1 MGQALMTE
9 VQFVMS
15 GGGRE
20 AFPLLQDGSIGHLE
34 VTSQLQ
40 PHYHPSSGGW
50 NAVIETIRRLI
61 ARDAPRTEADVQADI
76 RSLLLSAPLQ
86 LHEGDLEIVL
96 LESPLGD
103 RRRIDVEVGSA
114 VIEVKRDLRRGN
126 TKEEARDQ
134 LSGYVETRAEQT
146 GRRYVGILSDGAE
159 WVCYDLRDDEL
170 EEVTSIT
177 VTSAD
182 QGDALLVWLEGVL
195 ATARDI
201 TPSPREIAG
210 RLGAQSSAH
219 DLDRA
224 TIAALYAANRDL
236 PSIRMKRGLW
246 SRLLTS
252 TLGTQFEDS
261 DDLFVEHTLLVNSAE
276 IIAHSLLGINPE
288 SVEPAALL
296 AGNVFEESGIY
307 GVVEQDFFDWVAEVE
322 DGARFVRALARRLS
336 RFDWGSVDQDV
347 LKVLYESVIGAETRK
362 RLGEYYTPDWLAEI
376 IVSEV
381 VTDPVGTR
389 VLDPA
394 CGSGTFLF
402 HAVRRFL
409 AAAEAAGNT
418 ISEALRSVSR
428 HVQGMDLHPVAV
440 TLARVTY
447 LLAIGR
453 ERLTSQGRG
462 PLFVPVYLGD
472 SVQWGDQSTNLWNA
486 GSLVVPVEDQAELFS
501 SELRFPDVL
510 LNDAA
515 MFDDLVEAMAD
526 MAARRESGSRVPSLN
541 PLFQRLGVPEQAKEA
556 VRATFRTMCDLQ
568 DAGRNHIW
576 SYYVRNLARPVW
588 LARSANRVDALVG
601 NPPWLAFR
609 HMPEEM
615 QRTFRE
621 MSEHRGLWAGAE
633 NATHQDLSALFVTR
647 AVELYLAPGGRFGFV
662 MPNAVVD
669 RDHYAGFR
677 TGHYAARTSSISIDF
692 GPSWDLRRIRPHFF
706 PRGSSVVFGRR
717 AEESDAMPLE
727 ATIFSGRIPRGE
739 TSIAQVEPHLERQ
752 PGAVTISTGANSPY
766 RSRFRQGATFSPR
779 LCFFVERRAAGPLG
793 AVAGLTPVVSSRSV
807 NEKKPW
813 KELPSIEG
821 VVEDA
826 FLRPM
831 YSGESLLP
839 FRVADPLLALVPAV
853 EGRLLRTEDQMA
865 LYPGLA
871 DWWRKAESVWNDHR
885 KNEDLDLIDRLDWH
899 GELATQLPPPRLR
912 VIYNTSGMHLA
923 AAKLTDPRGVVNTKL
938 YWCAARS
945 EEEADYLCALLNS
958 PVTTEFVRPLMSYGK
973 DERDVHKHVWKLPI
987 PEFDPA
993 NRALARLAELG
1004 ALAERLAGEVQVDP
1018 DLHFATSRRRIR
1030 EHLIENP
1037 DAGEIDDLVYE
1048 LLS

>member
-1 MGQALMTE
+1 M
-9 VQFVMS
+9 
-15 GGGRE
+15 
-20 AFPLLQDGSIGHLE
+20 
-34 VTSQLQ
+34 
-40 PHYHPSSGGW
+40 
-50 NAVIETIRRLI
+50 IEIVRRLI

-76 RSLLLSAPLQ
+76 RALLLSAPLQ
-86 LHEGDLEIVL
+86 LHDGDLEIVL
-96 LESPLGD
+96 LESQLGD

-114 VIEVKRDLRRGN
+114 VIEVKKDLRRGN
-126 TKEEARDQ
+126 TKEEARVQ
-134 LSGYVETRAEQT
+134 LAGYVETRAEQT

-159 WVCYDLRDDEL
+159 WVCYDLRDGGL
-170 EEVTSIT
+170 EEVTTIT

-182 QGDALLVWLEGVL
+182 QTDALLVWLEGVL

-201 TPSPREIAG
+201 TPSPREIAS
-210 RLGAQSSAH
+210 RLGAKSSAH

-252 TLGTQFEDS
+252 TLGTQFEDT

-288 SVEPAALL
+288 AVDPAALL
-296 AGNVFEESGIY
+296 AGTVFEESGIY
-307 GVVEQDFFDWVAEVE
+307 GVVEQDFFDWVVEVE
-322 DGARFVRALARRLS
+322 GGARFVRALARRLS
-336 RFDWGSVDQDV
+336 RFDWASVDQDV

-362 RLGEYYTPDWLAEI
+362 RLGEYYTPDWLAEL
-376 IVSEV
+376 V
-381 VTDPVGTR
+381 VDAVATDPLEMR

-402 HAVRRFL
+402 HAVRRFV
-409 AAAEAAGNT
+409 AAAEGAGRSLT
-418 ISEALRSVSR
+418 ETLRSVSR

-453 ERLTSQGRG
+453 ERLTSEGRG
-462 PLFVPVYLGD
+462 ALFIPVYLGD
-472 SVQWGDQSTNLWNA
+472 SVQWGDQGTSLWNA

-510 LNDAA
+510 LNDAE

-541 PLFQRLGVPEQAKEA
+541 PLFQRLGVPEQAQDV
-556 VRATFRTMCDLQ
+556 VRATFRTMCDLH

-588 LARSANRVDALVG
+588 LARADNRVNALVG

-615 QRTFRE
+615 QQTFRE
-621 MSEHRGLWAGAE
+621 MSEQRGLWAGAE

-677 TGHYAARTSSISIDF
+677 TGHYAARTSSTSIAF

-706 PRGSSVVFGRR
+706 PRGSSVVFGHR
-717 AEESDAMPLE
+717 AEEPVEMPLA
-727 ATIFSGRIPRGE
+727 ATIFSGRIPRVE
-739 TSIAQVEPHLERQ
+739 TSIAQVEPHLERRQ
-752 PGAVTISTGANSPY
+752 GAVTLSTGANSPY
-766 RSRFRQGATFSPR
+766 GPRFRQGAIFSPR

-793 AVAGLTPVVSSRSV
+793 AVSGRTAIVSSRSV

-813 KELPSIEG
+813 KEFPSIEG
-821 VVEDA
+821 VVEDR

-839 FRVADPLLALVPAV
+839 YRTAEPLLAIVPAAD
-853 EGRLLRTEDQMA
+853 GGLLRTEEEMA
-865 LYPGLA
+865 LYPGVA
-871 DWWRKAESVWNDHR
+871 DWWRKAEAIWNEKR
-885 KNEDLDLIDRLDWH
+885 KNEDLSLIGQLDWM
-899 GELATQLPPPRLR
+899 GKLSSQLPPPRLR
-912 VIYNTSGMHLA
+912 VIYNSSGMHVA
-923 AAKLTDPRGVVNTKL
+923 AAKLRDPRGVLNNKL

-945 EEEADYLCALLNS
+945 EEEGDYLCALLNS

-973 DERDVHKHVWKLPI
+973 DERDVHKHVWKLAI

-993 NRALARLAELG
+993 NRSLARLAQLG
-1004 ALAERLAGEVQVDP
+1004 ALAERLAGAVEVDP
-1018 DLHFATSRRRIR
+1018 DLHFAASRRRIR
-1030 EHLIENP
+1030 ERLAENP
-1037 DAGEIDDLVYE
+1037 DAAEIDDLVYE

>member
-1 MGQALMTE
+1 M
-9 VQFVMS
+9 
-15 GGGRE
+15 
-20 AFPLLQDGSIGHLE
+20 
-34 VTSQLQ
+34 
-40 PHYHPSSGGW
+40 
-50 NAVIETIRRLI
+50 IETIRRLI
-61 ARDAPRTEADVQADI
+61 ARDAPRTEAEVQADI

-86 LHEGDLEIVL
+86 LHEGDLEVVT
-96 LESPLGD
+96 LESQLGD

-126 TKEEARDQ
+126 TKDEARQQ
-134 LSGYVETRAEQT
+134 LAGYVATRSEQT

-159 WVCYDLRDDEL
+159 WICYDLRDDQL
-170 EEVTSIT
+170 AQVTTISVTST
-177 VTSAD
+177 D
-182 QGDALLVWLEGVL
+182 QADALLVWLEGVL

-201 TPSPREIAG
+201 TPSPREIAT
-210 RLGAQSSAH
+210 RLGAKSSAH

-224 TIAALYAANRDL
+224 TIGALYAANRHL

-252 TLGTQFEDS
+252 TLGTQFEDT

-288 SVEPAALL
+288 SVDPTALL
-296 AGNVFEESGIY
+296 AGNVFEESGIH
-307 GVVEQDFFDWVAEVE
+307 GVVEQDFFDWVVEVE
-322 DGARFVRALARRLS
+322 EGTRFVRALARRLS
-336 RFDWGSVDQDV
+336 RFDWASVDQDV
-347 LKVLYESVIGAETRK
+347 LKVLYESVIGADTRK
-362 RLGEYYTPDWLAEI
+362 RLGEYYTPDWLAEL
-376 IVSEV
+376 VVNEV
-381 VTDPVGTR
+381 DTDPLTMR

-409 AAAEAAGNT
+409 AAAEGAGQT
-418 ISEALRSVSR
+418 VTEALRNVSR

-453 ERLTSQGRG
+453 ERLTSPARG
-462 PLFVPVYLGD
+462 AVFIPVYLGD
-472 SVQWGDQSTNLWNA
+472 SLQWGDESRNLWNA
-486 GSLVVPVEDQAELFS
+486 GSLVVPIEDQAELFS
-501 SELRFPDVL
+501 AELRFPDVL
-510 LNDAA
+510 LNDAG
-515 MFDDLVEAMAD
+515 MFDDLVEVMAD
-526 MAARRESGSRVPSLN
+526 MAAQREQGSRVPSLN
-541 PLFQRLGVPEQAKEA
+541 PVFQRLGVPEQAQDA

-568 DAGRNHIW
+568 DGGRNHIW

-588 LARSANRVDALVG
+588 LARAANRVTTLIG

-621 MSEHRGLWAGAE
+621 MSEQRGLWAGAE
-633 NATHQDLSALFVTR
+633 NATHQDLSALFVAR
-647 AVELYLAPGGRFGFV
+647 AIELYLAPGGRFGFV

-677 TGHYAARTSSISIDF
+677 TGHYAARTSSISIAF

-706 PRGSSVVFGRR
+706 PRGSSVVFGER
-717 AEESDAMPLE
+717 AEEEPIEMPLA
-727 ATIFSGRIPRGE
+727 ATIFSGRIPRGQ
-739 TSIAQVEPHLERQ
+739 TSIAQVGPHLERHQ
-752 PGAVTISTGANSPY
+752 GAVTISTGAHSAY
-766 RSRFRQGATFSPR
+766 RRRFRQGAIFSPR
-779 LCFFVERRAAGPLG
+779 FCFFVEQRAAGPLG
-793 AVAGLTPVVSSRSV
+793 AVAGRTPIVSSRSV

-813 KELPSIEG
+813 KALASIEG
-821 VVEDA
+821 RVEEQ

-839 FRVADPLLALVPAV
+839 YRTAAPLLALVPAV
-853 EGRLLRTEDQMA
+853 DGHLLRTEEQMA

-871 DWWRKAESVWNDHR
+871 DWWRKAEGAWNDHR
-885 KNEDLDLIDRLDWH
+885 KNEELSLIGQLDWM
-899 GELATQLPPPRLR
+899 GKMSSQFPPPRLR
-912 VIYNTSGMHLA
+912 VIYNSSGMHVA
-923 AAKLTDPRGVVNTKL
+923 AAKLCDPRGVLNNKL

-958 PVTTEFVRPLMSYGK
+958 PITTEFVRPLMSYGK

-987 PEFDPA
+987 PEFDPG
-993 NRALARLAELG
+993 NHSLVRLAELG
-1004 ALAERLAGEVQVDP
+1004 ALAERLAREVEVDP
-1018 DLHFATSRRRIR
+1018 DLHFAASRRRIR
-1030 EHLIENP
+1030 ERLVENP
-1037 DAGEIDDLVYE
+1037 DAAEIDDLVYE

>member
-1 MGQALMTE
+1 M
-9 VQFVMS
+9 
-15 GGGRE
+15 
-20 AFPLLQDGSIGHLE
+20 
-34 VTSQLQ
+34 
-40 PHYHPSSGGW
+40 
-50 NAVIETIRRLI
+50 IELIRRLI
-61 ARDAPRTEADVQADI
+61 GRDGSRTEAEVQADI
-76 RSLLLSAPLQ
+76 RALLLSAPLQ
-86 LHEGDLEIVL
+86 LHEGDLENVL

-114 VIEVKRDLRRGN
+114 VIEVKRDLRRGRIR
-126 TKEEARDQ
+126 EEAREQ
-134 LSGYVETRAEQT
+134 LGGYVETRAEQT

-159 WVCYDLRDDEL
+159 WICYDLRDGEL
-170 EEVTSIT
+170 EQVTTTTIT
-177 VTSAD
+177 SVDQAD
-182 QGDALLVWLEGVL
+182 TLLVWLEGVL

-201 TPSPREIAG
+201 TPSPREIAA
-210 RLGAQSSAH
+210 RLGARSSAH
-219 DLDRA
+219 ELDRA
-224 TIAALYAANRDL
+224 TIAALYAANRDN

-276 IIAHSLLGINPE
+276 IIAHSLLGINVE
-288 SVEPAALL
+288 AVEPAALL

-307 GVVEQDFFDWVAEVE
+307 GVVEQDFFDWVVEVE
-322 DGARFVRALARRLS
+322 GGSRFVRALARRLS
-336 RFDWGSVDQDV
+336 RFDWASVDQDV
-347 LKVLYESVIGAETRK
+347 LKVLYESVIGTDTRK
-362 RLGEYYTPDWLAEI
+362 RLGEYYTPDWLAEL
-376 IVSEV
+376 V
-381 VTDPVGTR
+381 VDAVVADPLEAR

-409 AAAEAAGNT
+409 AASDDAGRT
-418 ISEALRSVSR
+418 LGETLRAVSR

-453 ERLTSQGRG
+453 ARLTGEGRG
-462 PLFVPVYLGD
+462 AIFIPVYLGD
-472 SVQWGDQSTNLWNA
+472 SVQWDDQATNLWTA
-486 GSLVVPVEDQAELFS
+486 GSLVVPVEDQAELFT
-501 SELRFPDVL
+501 SELRFPEVL

-526 MAARRESGSRVPSLN
+526 MAARREPRSRVPSLS
-541 PLFQRLGVPEQAKEA
+541 PLFQRLGVPEQAHDV

-568 DAGRNHIW
+568 DTGRNHIW

-588 LARSANRVDALVG
+588 LARAANRVTALVG

-609 HMPEEM
+609 HMPESM

-633 NATHQDLSALFVTR
+633 NATHQDLSALFVAR

-669 RDHYAGFR
+669 REHYAGFR
-677 TGHYAARTSSISIDF
+677 TGHYAASTSSISITF
-692 GPSWDLRRIRPHFF
+692 GSSWDLRRIRPHFF

-717 AEESDAMPLE
+717 DEHPGAMPLD

-739 TSIAQVEPHLERQ
+739 TALAQVDQHLERRQ
-752 PGAVTISTGANSPY
+752 GAVSISTGVDSPY
-766 RSRFRQGATFSPR
+766 RSRFRQGAIFSPR
-779 LCFFVERRAAGPLG
+779 LCFFVERRTAGPLG
-793 AVAGLTPVVSSRSV
+793 AVAGRTPIVSSRSV

-813 KELPSIEG
+813 KDLPSIEG
-821 VVEDA
+821 VVENA

-839 FRVADPLLALVPAV
+839 YRVANPLLALVPAID
-853 EGRLLRTEDQMA
+853 GRLLRTDEQIA
-865 LYPGLA
+865 LNPGLA
-871 DWWRKAESVWNDHR
+871 DWWRRAERLWNDNR
-885 KNEDLDLIDRLDWH
+885 KNEELSLIEQLDWM
-899 GELATQLPPPRLR
+899 GKLSSQLPPPRLR
-912 VIYNTSGMHLA
+912 VIYNSSGMHVA
-923 AAKLTDPRGVVNTKL
+923 AAKLRDPRGLLNNKL

-1004 ALAERLAGEVQVDP
+1004 GLAERLVCEVDVDP
-1018 DLHFATSRRRIR
+1018 ELHFATSRRRIR
-1030 EHLIENP
+1030 EHLVENP
-1037 DAGEIDDLVYE
+1037 DAREIDDLVFE

>member
-1 MGQALMTE
+1 
-9 VQFVMS
+9 
-15 GGGRE
+15 
-20 AFPLLQDGSIGHLE
+20 
-34 VTSQLQ
+34 
-40 PHYHPSSGGW
+40 
-50 NAVIETIRRLI
+50 VIETIRRLI
-61 ARDAPRTEADVQADI
+61 ARDALRTEAEVQADI

-86 LHEGDLEIVL
+86 LHEGDLEVVT

-103 RRRIDVEVGSA
+103 RRRIDIECGSA
-114 VIEVKRDLRRGN
+114 VIEVKRDLRRGR
-126 TKEEARDQ
+126 TKEDAIEQ
-134 LSGYVETRAEQT
+134 LAGYVETKAEQT
-146 GRRYVGILSDGAE
+146 GRRYVGMLSDGAE
-159 WVCYDLRDDEL
+159 WVCYDLCEGEL
-170 EEVTSIT
+170 REVTTIT
-177 VTSAD
+177 VASTDQAD
-182 QGDALLVWLEGVL
+182 ELLVWLEGVL

-201 TPSPREIAG
+201 TPSPREITA
-210 RLGAQSSAH
+210 RLGAHSSAH

-252 TLGTQFEDS
+252 TLGTQFEDT

-276 IIAHSLLGINPE
+276 IIAHSLLGINVE
-288 SVEPAALL
+288 AVEPAALL
-296 AGNVFEESGIY
+296 AGTVFEESGIY
-307 GVVEQDFFDWVAEVE
+307 GVVEQDFFDWVLEVE
-322 DGARFVRALARRLS
+322 DGPRFVRSLARRLS
-336 RFDWGSVDQDV
+336 RFDWGSVNQDV
-347 LKVLYESVIGAETRK
+347 LKVLYESVIGPETRK
-362 RLGEYYTPDWLAEI
+362 RLGEYYTPDWLAEL
-376 IVSEV
+376 VVNEV
-381 VTDPVGTR
+381 DDDPLQTR

-409 AAAEAAGNT
+409 AAAEAAGQSL
-418 ISEALRSVSR
+418 SEALRSVSR

-453 ERLTSQGRG
+453 ERLTSEGRG
-462 PLFVPVYLGD
+462 PLFIPVYLGD
-472 SVQWGDQSTNLWNA
+472 TVQWDDQATSLWNA

-501 SELRFPDVL
+501 TELRFPDVL
-510 LNDAA
+510 LNDAG

-526 MAARRESGSRVPSLN
+526 MAARREPGSRVPSLN
-541 PLFQRLGVPEQAKEA
+541 PLFQRLGVPEHAQDV
-556 VRATFRTMCDLQ
+556 VRATFRTMCDLH

-588 LARSANRVDALVG
+588 LARSANRVNALVG

-615 QRTFRE
+615 QQTFRE
-621 MSEHRGLWAGAE
+621 MSEQRGLWAGAE
-633 NATHQDLSALFVTR
+633 VATHQDLSALFVTR

-677 TGHYAARTSSISIDF
+677 TGHYAAHTSSISIAF
-692 GPSWDLRRIRPHFF
+692 SPSWDLRRIRPHFF
-706 PRGSSVVFGRR
+706 PRGSSVVFGSR
-717 AEESDAMPLE
+717 AEEEPVEMPLD

-739 TSIAQVEPHLERQ
+739 TSIAQVEPHLVRRQ
-752 PGAVTISTGANSPY
+752 GAVTIATGANSPY
-766 RSRFRQGATFSPR
+766 KSRFRQGAIFSPR

-793 AVAGLTPVVSSRSV
+793 AVAGRTPIVSSRSV

-839 FRVADPLLALVPAV
+839 YRVAEPLLALVPAV
-853 EGRLLRTEDQMA
+853 DGQLLRTEDQMA

-871 DWWRKAESVWNDHR
+871 DWWRRAEGLWNDNR
-885 KNEDLDLIDRLDWH
+885 KNEELSLIEQLDWL
-899 GELATQLPPPRLR
+899 GKMSSQLPPPRLR
-912 VIYNTSGMHLA
+912 VIYNSSGMHVA
-923 AAKLTDPRGVVNTKL
+923 AAKLRDPRGALNNKL

-973 DERDVHKHVWKLPI
+973 DERDIHKHVWKLPI
-987 PEFDPA
+987 PEFDPG
-993 NRALARLAELG
+993 NPALARLAQLG
-1004 ALAERLAGEVQVDP
+1004 ALAEQLAREVEVVP
-1018 DLHFATSRRRIR
+1018 ELHFSASRRRIR
-1030 EHLIENP
+1030 AHLVGNP
-1037 DAGEIDDLVYE
+1037 DALEIDDLVYE

>member
-1 MGQALMTE
+1 M
-9 VQFVMS
+9 
-15 GGGRE
+15 
-20 AFPLLQDGSIGHLE
+20 
-34 VTSQLQ
+34 
-40 PHYHPSSGGW
+40 
-50 NAVIETIRRLI
+50 IETVRRLI
-61 ARDAPRTEADVQADI
+61 ARDAPRSEADVQADI
-76 RSLLLSAPLQ
+76 RSLLLSAPFQ

-114 VIEVKRDLRRGN
+114 VIEVKRDLRRGR
-126 TKEEARDQ
+126 TKEEAREQ
-134 LSGYVETRAEQT
+134 LAGYVETRAEQT

-159 WVCYDLRDDEL
+159 WACYDLRDGEL
-170 EEVTSIT
+170 KEVTTIT

-182 QGDALLVWLEGVL
+182 QADVLLVWLEGVL

-201 TPSPREIAG
+201 TPSPREIAA

-219 DLDRA
+219 ELDRA

-246 SRLLTS
+246 SKLLTS
-252 TLGTQFEDS
+252 TLGTQFEDT

-276 IIAHSLLGINPE
+276 IIAHSLLGINAE
-288 SVEPAALL
+288 ALDPAALL
-296 AGNVFEESGIY
+296 SGSVFEQSGIF
-307 GVVEQDFFDWVAEVE
+307 GVVEQDFFDWIVEVE
-322 DGARFVRALARRLS
+322 EGPRFVRSLARRLS

-362 RLGEYYTPDWLAEI
+362 RLGEYYTPDWLAEL
-376 IVSEV
+376 VVDAV
-381 VTDPVGTR
+381 VTEPLDMR
-389 VLDPA
+389 ALDPA

-402 HAVRRFL
+402 HAVRRYL
-409 AAAEAAGNT
+409 AAAEGAGRPLAD
-418 ISEALRSVSR
+418 ILRNVSR

-453 ERLTSQGRG
+453 ERLTSEGRG
-462 PLFVPVYLGD
+462 PLFIPIYLGD
-472 SVQWGDQSTNLWNA
+472 SVQWGDQPTNLWNA
-486 GSLVVPVEDQAELFS
+486 GNLVVPVEDQAELFFA
-501 SELRFPDVL
+501 ELRFPDVL
-510 LNDAA
+510 LNDAG

-526 MAARRESGSRVPSLN
+526 MAARREPGSRVPSLN
-541 PLFQRLGVPEQAKEA
+541 PLFQRLGVPEQAQDA

-588 LARSANRVDALVG
+588 LARSANRVNALIG

-621 MSEHRGLWAGAE
+621 MSEQRGLWAGAE
-633 NATHQDLSALFVTR
+633 NATHQDLSALFATR
-647 AVELYLAPGGRFGFV
+647 AIELYLAPGGRFGFV

-669 RDHYAGFR
+669 RDHYGGFR
-677 TGHYAARTSSISIDF
+677 TGHYAASTSSISIAF

-706 PRGSSVVFGRR
+706 PRGSSVVFGSR
-717 AEESDAMPLE
+717 AEDEPDEMPLD

-739 TSIAQVEPHLERQ
+739 TSIAQVGPHLERR
-752 PGAVTISTGANSPY
+752 PGTVTIATGANSPY
-766 RSRFRQGATFSPR
+766 RSRFRQGAIFSPR
-779 LCFFVERRAAGPLG
+779 LCFFVERRATGPLG
-793 AVAGLTPVVSSRSV
+793 AVAGRTPIVSSRSV

-813 KELPSIEG
+813 RDLPSVEG

-839 FRVADPLLALVPAV
+839 YRVAEPLLALLPAV
-853 EGRLLRTEDQMA
+853 DGRLLRTEDQMA

-871 DWWRKAESVWNDHR
+871 DWWRRAEDLWNDHR
-885 KNEDLDLIDRLDWH
+885 KNEELSLIDQLDWV
-899 GELATQLPPPRLR
+899 GKMSSQLPPPRLR
-912 VIYNTSGMHLA
+912 VIYNSSGMHVA
-923 AAKLTDPRGVVNTKL
+923 AAKLRDPRGVLNNKL

-958 PVTTEFVRPLMSYGK
+958 PVATEFVRPLMSYGK
-973 DERDVHKHVWKLPI
+973 DERDIHKHVWKLPI
-987 PEFDPA
+987 PEFDPT

-1004 ALAERLAGEVQVDP
+1004 ALAERVAREVEVDP
-1018 DLHFATSRRRIR
+1018 DLHFAASRRRIR
-1030 EHLIENP
+1030 ARLVLNP
-1037 DAGEIDDLVYE
+1037 DAAEIDDLVYE

>member
-1 MGQALMTE
+1 
-9 VQFVMS
+9 
-15 GGGRE
+15 
-20 AFPLLQDGSIGHLE
+20 
-34 VTSQLQ
+34 
-40 PHYHPSSGGW
+40 
-50 NAVIETIRRLI
+50 VIEIVRRLI
-61 ARDAPRTEADVQADI
+61 ARDGPRTEADVQADI

-86 LHEGDLEIVL
+86 LHEGDVENVL
-96 LESPLGD
+96 LESPVGD

-114 VIEVKRDLRRGN
+114 LIEVKRDLRRGG
-126 TKEEARDQ
+126 TREEARQQ
-134 LSGYVETRAEQT
+134 LGGYVEARAEAF
-146 GRRYVGILSDGAE
+146 GRRFVGILSDGAE
-159 WVCYDLRDDEL
+159 WVCYDLRDGEL
-170 EEVTSIT
+170 QEVTTIT
-177 VTSAD
+177 VTSVD
-182 QGDALLVWLEGVL
+182 QTNALLVWLEGVL

-201 TPSPREIAG
+201 TPSPREIAA
-210 RLGAQSSAH
+210 RLGATSSAH

-224 TIAALYAANRDL
+224 TIAALYRANRDN

-252 TLGTQFEDS
+252 TLGTQFEDT
-261 DDLFVEHTLLVNSAE
+261 DDLFIEHTLLVNSAE
-276 IIAHSLLGINPE
+276 IIAHSLLGIDPE
-288 SVEPAALL
+288 TVDPAGLL

-307 GVVEQDFFDWVAEVE
+307 GVVEQDFFDWVVEVD
-322 DGARFVRALARRLS
+322 DGPRFVRALARRLS
-336 RFDWGSVDQDV
+336 RFDWASVDQDV
-347 LKVLYESVIGAETRK
+347 LKVLYESVIGADTRK
-362 RLGEYYTPDWLAEI
+362 RLGEYYTPDWLAEL
-376 IVSEV
+376 V
-381 VTDPVGTR
+381 VDAVASDPLQMR

-402 HAVRRFL
+402 HAVRRFIT
-409 AAAEAAGNT
+409 AAEAGGRTLAET
-418 ISEALRSVSR
+418 LRAVSR

-453 ERLTSQGRG
+453 ERLTGEGRG
-462 PLFVPVYLGD
+462 PLFIPVYLGD
-472 SVQWGDQSTNLWNA
+472 SVQWDDQASNLWNA
-486 GSLVVPVEDQAELFS
+486 GSLVVPVEDQAELFT

-510 LNDAA
+510 LNDAE

-526 MAARRESGSRVPSLN
+526 MAARREPRSRVPSLN
-541 PLFQRLGVPEQAKEA
+541 PLFQRLGVPEQARDV

-588 LARSANRVDALVG
+588 LARAANRVTALVG

-609 HMPEEM
+609 HMPENM
-615 QRTFRE
+615 QQTFRE
-621 MSEHRGLWAGAE
+621 MSEQRGLWAGAE
-633 NATHQDLSALFVTR
+633 VATHQDLSALFVTR

-677 TGHYAARTSSISIDF
+677 TGHYAARTSSISIAF

-706 PRGSSVVFGRR
+706 PRGSSVVFGQR
-717 AEESDAMPLE
+717 AEEEPVEMPLQ

-739 TSIAQVEPHLERQ
+739 TAMVQVEPHLERRQ
-752 PGAVTISTGANSPY
+752 GTVTIGTGTNSPY
-766 RSRFRQGATFSPR
+766 RSRFRQGAIFSPR
-779 LCFFVERRAAGPLG
+779 LCFFIERRAAGPLG
-793 AVAGLTPVVSSRSV
+793 AVAGRTPIVSSRSV

-813 KELPSIEG
+813 KDMPSIEG
-821 VVEDA
+821 VVEDT

-839 FRVADPLLALVPAV
+839 YRLAEPLEALVPAV
-853 EGRLLRTEDQMA
+853 DGRLLKTEDQMA

-871 DWWRKAESVWNDHR
+871 DWWRRAEGLWNDNR
-885 KNEDLDLIDRLDWH
+885 KNEDLSLIEQLDWV
-899 GELATQLPPPRLR
+899 GKMSAQFPTPRLR
-912 VIYNTSGMHLA
+912 VIYNSSGMHVA
-923 AAKLTDPRGVVNTKL
+923 AAKLRDPSGVLNNKL

-973 DERDVHKHVWKLPI
+973 DERDIHKHVWKLPI

-993 NRALARLAELG
+993 IRALARLAELG
-1004 ALAERLAGEVQVDP
+1004 ALAERLAAEVKVDP
-1018 DLHFATSRRRIR
+1018 ELHFATSRRRIR
-1030 EHLIENP
+1030 EWLVNNP
-1037 DAGEIDDLVYE
+1037 DAAEIDDLVYE